1 MTTLATLQVTWFI
14 LIGVLITGYFVLD
27 GFDLGAGILSKIL
40 AKNETETRI
49 LVRSVG
55 PVWDGNEVWLL
66 TAGGALF
73 AAFAPAYATSFS
85 GFYLAIMLVL
95 FALIIRAISIEFMSL
110 DPKWGKLW
118 GWLFLI
124 GSAIAALLFG
134 VALGNIIQGIPLN
147 KAGDYTGTFFGLLGI
162 FPLLCGVLSL
172 LHIMWQGASWIALKT
187 EVGSAIYM
195 RAITWRRGL
204 AIATA
209 AAFVLATGAFF
220 FFVSIPMQ
228 DGIVAAFRIVFVALF
243 VIGMVASLAFMARKT
258 DLGSF
263 LSAGVT
269 AVSLVGIWATSTFP
283 NLIYATNDPSL
294 SLTIWNSSSSELG
307 LTCMTIIACIGV
319 PLVLLYH
326 VIVYRTYKG
335 RITTEDTTSY

>member
-49 LVRSVG
+49 LVRSIG
-55 PVWDGNEVWLL
+55 PIWDGNEVWLL

-95 FALIIRAISIEFMSL
+95 FALIVRAISIEFMFL
-110 DPKWGKLW
+110 DPRWSKLW
-118 GWLFLI
+118 SWLFLI
-124 GSAIAALLFG
+124 GSAVAALLFG

-147 KAGDYTGTFFGLLGI
+147 RAGDYTGTFFDLLGL

-172 LHIMWQGASWIALKT
+172 VHIMWQGASWIALKT
-187 EVGSAIYM
+187 EIGSPIYL
-195 RAITWRRGL
+195 RAVTWRTGL
-204 AIATA
+204 GIATA
-209 AAFVLATGAFF
+209 GAFILATGAFF
-220 FFVSIPMQ
+220 MLVSIPME
-228 DGIVAAFRIVFVALF
+228 GGVVAVLRIAFVALF
-243 VIGMVASLAFMARKT
+243 VVGMVSALVFMTRKA
-258 DLGSF
+258 DMPSF
-263 LSAGVT
+263 LSSFIT
-269 AVSLVGIWATSTFP
+269 AAALVGIWATSTFP
-283 NLIYATNDPSL
+283 YLIYASNDPAL

-307 LTCMTIIACIGV
+307 LTCMTIIAAIGI

-335 RITTEDTTSY
+335 RITAQDTAGY